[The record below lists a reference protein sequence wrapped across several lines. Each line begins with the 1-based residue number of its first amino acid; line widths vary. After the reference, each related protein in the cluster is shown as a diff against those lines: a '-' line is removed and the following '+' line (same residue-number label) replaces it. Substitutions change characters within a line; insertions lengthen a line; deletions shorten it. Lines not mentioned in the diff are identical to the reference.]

1 MLQRLMSQDSR
12 PGNGTTIR
20 VLIADDHEMSRIGVR
35 RLLSIA
41 PDIEIVAEA
50 ANGTQAVELAR
61 TMKPNVVL
69 LDVMMPN
76 VSGIEAAQRLKAEM
90 PDTMVIMLSSSEDEK
105 SIERALYAGADGYL
119 SKEVG
124 SKELVEAIRNVVV
137 GDRVFSRSIV
147 ALLEGKVAEAQDNE
161 PPISLTKREEEIV
174 ALVAKG
180 LTSQD
185 IAKKLFISPR
195 TVETH
200 RARIM
205 DKLGVNNAA
214 GLVRFALLHSTYFQA
229 SSTNED
235 S

>member
-1 MLQRLMSQDSR
+1 MSTT
-12 PGNGTTIR
+12 GTFRADNPVR
-20 VLIADDHEMSRIGVR
+20 VLIADDHEISRIGIR
-35 RLLSIA
+35 RLLSA
-41 PDIEIVAEA
+41 SQDIEIVAEA
-50 ANGTQAVELAR
+50 VNGQQTIDLVKSLRPQ
-61 TMKPNVVL
+61 VVL
-69 LDVMMPN
+69 LDVLMPGM
-76 VSGIEAAQRLKAEM
+76 SGIEAAQRIKSETPETLI
-90 PDTMVIMLSSSEDEK
+90 IMLSSSEDEK
-105 SIERALYAGADGYL
+105 QVERAMYAGADGYL

-124 SKELVEAIRNVVV
+124 SAELAEAIRNVTI
-137 GDRVFSRSIV
+137 GERVYSRTIINS
-147 ALLEGKVAEAQDNE
+147 LEGKQQEAESE

-214 GLVRFALLHSTYFQA
+214 GLVRFALLHSTYFDLRNN
-229 SSTNED
+229 NE

>member
-1 MLQRLMSQDSR
+1 MSQDSR
-12 PGNGTTIR
+12 QGNSASIR
-20 VLIADDHEMSRIGVR
+20 VLIADDHEISRIGVR

-50 ANGTQAVELAR
+50 SNGTQAIELAR
-61 TMKPNVVL
+61 SMKPNVVL

-90 PDTMVIMLSSSEDEK
+90 PDVMVIMLSAYEDEK

-119 SKEVG
+119 SKEV
-124 SKELVEAIRNVVV
+124 SPKELVEAIRNVVV
-137 GDRVFSRSIV
+137 GDRVFSRSILD
-147 ALLEGKVAEAQDNE
+147 LLEGKAAETKDSQ
-161 PPISLTKREEEIV
+161 PHISLTKREEEV
-174 ALVAKG
+174 VGLVAKG

-205 DKLGVNNAA
+205 DKLGVSNAA
-214 GLVRFALLHSTYFQA
+214 GLVRFALLHSTYFEP
-229 SSTNED
+229 SSTND
-235 S
+235 QP

>member
-1 MLQRLMSQDSR
+1 MAAERNSTS
-12 PGNGTTIR
+12 IR
-20 VLIADDHEMSRIGVR
+20 VLIADDHEITRIGVR
-35 RLLSIA
+35 RLLSVA

-50 ANGTQAVELAR
+50 TNGQEAIDLTRQN
-61 TMKPNVVL
+61 KPDVVL
-69 LDVMMPN
+69 LDVLMPN
-76 VSGIEAAQRLKAEM
+76 VSGIDAAQRLKAEL
-90 PDTMVIMLSSSEDEK
+90 PQVSVIMLSSSEDEK
-105 SIERALYAGADGYL
+105 QIERAMYAGADGYL

-124 SKELVEAIRNVVV
+124 SKELAEAVRNVTL
-137 GDRVFSRSIV
+137 GERVFSRSIL
-147 ALLEGKVAEAQDNE
+147 ALLEGKAAEAKDSE

-214 GLVRFALLHSTYFQA
+214 GLVRFALLHSTYFNA
-229 SSTNED
+229 RTNDE

>member
-1 MLQRLMSQDSR
+1 MSQDSKQGSGA
-12 PGNGTTIR
+12 PIR
-20 VLIADDHEMSRIGVR
+20 VLIADDHEISRIGVR

-50 ANGTQAVELAR
+50 SNGNQAVELAR
-61 TMKPNVVL
+61 SMKPNVVL

-76 VSGIEAAQRLKAEM
+76 VSGIEAAQRLKTEM

-105 SIERALYAGADGYL
+105 SIERALFAGADGYL

-124 SKELVEAIRNVVV
+124 SKELVDAIRNVMV
-137 GDRVFSRSIV
+137 GDRVFSRSILD
-147 ALLEGKVAEAQDNE
+147 LLQGKAAETKDGE

-174 ALVAKG
+174 GLVAKG

-214 GLVRFALLHSTYFQA
+214 GLVRFALLHSTYFQPP
-229 SSTNED
+229 STID
-235 S
+235 RL